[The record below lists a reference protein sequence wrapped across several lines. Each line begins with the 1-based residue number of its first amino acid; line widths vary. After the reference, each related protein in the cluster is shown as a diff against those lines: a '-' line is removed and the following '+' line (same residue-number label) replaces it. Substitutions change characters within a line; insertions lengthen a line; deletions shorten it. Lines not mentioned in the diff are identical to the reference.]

1 MPAGQSIIGIANIAL
16 FELGEDPIASLGD
29 PNKRA
34 IACQARYDDVR
45 LATLE
50 DAPWDCAKKLAQLA
64 ASPTAPPFGYANQFP
79 LPADWVRM
87 IKVADQ
93 DGLGLGDRRWEVLGQ
108 YLMSDLGAPLNTLY
122 VFDLQDPTK
131 FSPKLAQAI
140 GYALALE
147 IAPGICRD
155 DSRIA
160 RIQKKYDTRISEA
173 KTISSQQ
180 NAPREWDADVLLR
193 SRR

>member
-16 FELGEDPIASLGD
+16 FELGEDPIASLND

-34 IACQARYDDVR
+34 LACKARYDDVR
-45 LATLE
+45 LATLA
-50 DAPWDCAKKLAQLA
+50 DGLWDCAKKIAQLA
-64 ASPTAPPFGYANQFP
+64 ASPTAPPFGYANQYP

-87 IKVADQ
+87 IRVVDQ
-93 DGLGLGDRRWEVLGQ
+93 DGLGLGDGRWEVLGAN
-108 YLMSDLGAPLNTLY
+108 LMSDLGAPLNVLY
-122 VFDLQDPTK
+122 VCDLQDPTK
-131 FSPKLAQAI
+131 FDPKLAQTI

-147 IAPGICRD
+147 IAPGIVRD

-160 RIQKKYDTRISEA
+160 RIQQKYATRISEA
-173 KTISSQQ
+173 KTVSAQQ

>member
-1 MPAGQSIIGIANIAL
+1 MPAGQSIVGIANIAL
-16 FELGEDPIASLGD
+16 FELGEDPIASLAD

-34 IACQARYDDVR
+34 LACQARYDDVR
-45 LATLE
+45 LATLA
-50 DAPWDCAKKLAQLA
+50 DAPWNCAKKLAQLA
-64 ASPTAPPFGYANQFP
+64 ASPDVPPFGYANQYP
-79 LPADWVRM
+79 LPADFVRM
-87 IKVADQ
+87 LRVADQ
-93 DGLGLGDRRWEVLGQ
+93 DGLGLGDGRWEVLGPM
-108 YLMSDLGAPLNTLY
+108 LMSDLGAPLNTLY
-122 VFDLQDPTK
+122 IFDLQDPTR
-131 FSPKLAQAI
+131 FDPKLAQTI

-147 IAPGICRD
+147 IAPGIVRD

-160 RIQKKYDTRISEA
+160 RIQQKYATRISEA